1 MTRLNQIISVFVLS
15 VFCVICFSGC
25 MKSENLATDAYS
37 QPGSSSSEFQNK
49 SEPAPT
55 AKTLY
60 AVANIMASQGRE
72 AEYEAVMKR
81 IISENPDFFP
91 AYNSLA
97 ESQMRQGRTND
108 AIETI
113 HTGLRVRPKDTVLL
127 NNLGMCWLVRM
138 EYENALEMFAKA
150 AGIMPENTR
159 YRANMAVALSLMERN
174 EESLALFKQILREDQ
189 ASHNMK
195 LIQEIAKSAENVSTK
210 K

>member
-1 MTRLNQIISVFVLS
+1 MTRLNQIISVFALS
-15 VFCVICFSGC
+15 IFCVICFSGC
-25 MKSENLATDAYS
+25 SESANSATDAYS
-37 QPGSSSSEFQNK
+37 QPEISSSEFVNK

-60 AVANIMASQGRE
+60 AMANIFASQGRD

-81 IISENPDFFP
+81 IISENPGFFP
-91 AYNSLA
+91 AYNGLA

-113 HTGLRVRPKDTVLL
+113 HTGLRLRPKDTVLL